1 MTGAYTRS
9 LSVPGQTLETFV
21 GADVN
26 TIVITNLLSGMDY
39 NVKIFASQ
47 ATGFSDALTGLVK
60 TREPGLMSARFSPAS
75 GSVLGFTCVSSLSS
89 IFSATTGFSFLLVTL
104 SGWHFVERRVW
115 QFLRAVQSPSWQAD
129 ASNCFFQSA

>member
-1 MTGAYTRS
+1 M
-9 LSVPGQTLETFV
+9 

-89 IFSATTGFSFLLVTL
+89 IFSATIGFSFLLVTL